1 MRTSTP
7 KATHISL
14 LRSGKCGHL
23 RPKLPIF
30 HSYGAENAVIYAQ
43 SYPCFTPTERKMR
56 SSTPKATHISLLR
69 SGNAV
74 IYAQSYP
81 YYAPNG
87 AENAVIYAQS
97 LNANGLRLAQTKM
110 VVQH

>member
-1 MRTSTP
+1 M
-7 KATHISL
+7 
-14 LRSGKCGHL
+14 
-23 RPKLPIF
+23 F

-43 SYPCFTPTERKMR
+43 SYPCFTPNG
-56 SSTPKATHISLLR
+56 A
-69 SGNAV
+69 GNTV

-81 YYAPNG
+81 YFTPNG
-87 AENAVIYAQS
+87 VENAVIYAQS

>member
-30 HSYGAENAVIYAQ
+30 HSYGAENAD
-43 SYPCFTPTERKMR
+43 
-56 SSTPKATHISLLR
+56 
-69 SGNAV
+69 

-81 YYAPNG
+81 YYASNG
-87 AENAVIYAQS
+87 AENAVIYALS
-97 LNANGLRLAQTKM
+97 LNANGLNLAQTKM

>member
-1 MRTSTP
+1 MRSSTP

-23 RPKLPIF
+23 RPKLPMF

-43 SYPCFTPTERKMR
+43 SYPCFTPNG
-56 SSTPKATHISLLR
+56 A
-69 SGNAV
+69 GNTV

-81 YYAPNG
+81 YFTPNG
-87 AENAVIYAQS
+87 VENAVIYAQS
-97 LNANGLRLAQTKM
+97 LNANALRLAQTKM